1 MGDRD
6 SRGPEEPAGELPGI
20 PSARPLTGDGGGPLR
35 VLLVGFGEMVRCFH
49 VPTLQATPGV
59 ELVGVVRSRPA
70 EAVAGVPVFTSL
82 EEALGRLRPGLA
94 VVSTPHHLHAPQAG
108 LCLEHGCHVLV
119 EKPLSLEVE
128 AAERLV
134 DLAAERG
141 LLLVEGLQRRYEGFA
156 QVFRELAASGELGE
170 LRLLHGLFAHR
181 FGEADR
187 AGWRSDPR
195 QAGDGIL
202 GDSAIHLIDLLVS
215 FAGPGTHRLR
225 SRVLSDGGQGPS
237 HSFLCFFDTDRGA
250 TVSAC
255 GSYLSPSDS
264 VQEEISVWGSRG
276 SLFARRFCPERTLDP
291 PTVVFKDVDGVNL
304 RELDLSSR
312 PFGRGLPL
320 AALLSVLTGRA
331 PREALLSE
339 ARLTLPTHRAL
350 DAIRRNAL
358 EG

>member
-1 MGDRD
+1 MG
-6 SRGPEEPAGELPGI
+6 S
-20 PSARPLTGDGGGPLR
+20 
-35 VLLVGFGEMVRCFH
+35 FH
-49 VPTLQATPGV
+49 APTLQSTPGV
-59 ELVGVVRSRPA
+59 ELAGVVRGRPA
-70 EAVAGVPVFTSL
+70 EVVAGVPVFTSL
-82 EEALGRLRPGLA
+82 PEALERLRPDLA
-94 VVSTPHHLHAPQAG
+94 VVATPHHLHAQQAE

-128 AAERLV
+128 VAERLV
-134 DLAAERG
+134 ELAAARD

-156 QVFRELAASGELGE
+156 QVFRELVASGELGE

-202 GDSAIHLIDLLVS
+202 GDSAIHLLDLLIY

-225 SRVLSDGGQGPS
+225 ARVLSDGEQGPS

-250 TVSAC
+250 TISAC

-264 VQEEISVWGSRG
+264 VQEEISLWGSRG
-276 SLFARRFCPERTLDP
+276 SLFARRFCPDRNLLP
-291 PTVVFKDVDGVNL
+291 PTVVFKDVDGRSL
-304 RELDLSSR
+304 RELDLRNR
-312 PFGRGLPL
+312 PIGRSLPL
-320 AALLSVLTGRA
+320 TALLSVLTGSA
-331 PREALLSE
+331 PRETLLSE

-350 DAIRRNAL
+350 DAIRRSAL